1 MSLLKDDY
9 LDQMEANDDA
19 DSDTESTAKAAPE
32 AKPDGS
38 SDEKPDNDKE
48 VKGGGERN
56 PFAFM
61 KSFRTMTF
69 MSPPRE
75 SERGRRGF
83 SRPSSALSGDTPEEA
98 AAVAAEGEI
107 REKYLREAPLQK
119 PLVKSKTEPFG
130 AKMKSFLSTPSAG
143 SVFAARAEGVDRK
156 AAGLPSTDNAEDVNH
171 EASEAEGGD
180 AGGGGDKAE
189 VAEAGVGAEAT
200 RAVGGEAEAGR
211 VQAGEAEVDTEAEAE
226 AVSIITSHANEVV
239 AGIVANALQV
249 AVAAEQEEVE
259 ARASPSSNGTTS
271 SSFLAAMDVRAK
283 EKSTTSSSFLAAMD
297 VRAKDVA
304 ETRASPSSKPS
315 DCQSK
320 QAEWP
325 TQAEW
330 AERVGRRIS
339 DDLRS
344 QITQLI

>member
-1 MSLLKDDY
+1 RPRRKSRSFSFRNSKTVIAAEWVRVFNEWVVRSNSVGCAEWLGAPGVGSGGPAAPALPVSMDDIDEALGRRLSMSLLKDDY

-189 VAEAGVGAEAT
+189 VAEA
-200 RAVGGEAEAGR
+200 
-211 VQAGEAEVDTEAEAE
+211 
-226 AVSIITSHANEVV
+226 
-239 AGIVANALQV
+239 
-249 AVAAEQEEVE
+249 
-259 ARASPSSNGTTS
+259 
-271 SSFLAAMDVRAK
+271 
-283 EKSTTSSSFLAAMD
+283 
-297 VRAKDVA
+297 
-304 ETRASPSSKPS
+304 
-315 DCQSK
+315 
-320 QAEWP
+320 
-325 TQAEW
+325 
-330 AERVGRRIS
+330 
-339 DDLRS
+339 
-344 QITQLI
+344 